1 MIGPESLQD
10 FGLPFWLD
18 LQRPAFATLDQDTT
32 AEAVVIGSGVAGLKI
47 ARLLDQH
54 GVQTIILEAGQAG
67 DGASSRNQGTI
78 NHGPGLTYPQCI
90 ARYSR
95 EVAGQLWQLG
105 LTNHQAIKDQIAQ
118 YQIDCDYQVDG
129 STTLVREDRPG
140 WEEQL
145 ADDQRQYE
153 LLREDGFDVSFLDR
167 QQALESG
174 GSPLCAG
181 GLRYNTDAQLHSGKY
196 VLGLAEKLVQST
208 RIELFEDARVASITR
223 TGNCSLVKTEKYSI
237 TTPLVFLSTN
247 ALVPQFI
254 PDLEI
259 ALRAERGQVLV
270 TESLPARPCRGSFG
284 TALAWWR
291 EILEPDGRFRLLF
304 GGGRERDE
312 PDSLFP
318 QYQQDGQPHP
328 LLEQEGFRPSLAH
341 QQRLDSQLA
350 LLFPQLAGASVTH
363 RWGGLQSFTADY
375 LPQAGL
381 LDAERN
387 IYGIAGFGGRGNC
400 HSDVGAEFLVAQALR
415 IETAFSRQF
424 AALIESLLQVRREG
438 ANWGPWTSAY
448 QR

>member
-1 MIGPESLQD
+1 MTGCESLQN

-18 LQRPAFATLDQDTT
+18 LPRPDFPSLDQDRT

-47 ARLLDQH
+47 ARLLAQH

-90 ARYSR
+90 DHYSR
-95 EVAGQLWQLG
+95 EVARQLWQLG
-105 LTNHQAIKDQIAQ
+105 LENHQAIKDQIDQ
-118 YQIDCDYQVDG
+118 YQIDCDYQVEG
-129 STTLVREDRPG
+129 STTLVREDQPG

-145 ADDQRQYE
+145 AADRQQYQ
-153 LLREDGFDVSFLDR
+153 LLQEDGFDVTFLDQ
-167 QQALESG
+167 QQAVETG
-174 GSPLCAG
+174 GSPACIG
-181 GLRYNTDAQLHSGKY
+181 GLRYNSDAQLHSGKY

-208 RIELFEDARVASITR
+208 SIELFENARVTSITR
-223 TGNCSLVKTEKYSI
+223 TGNRSLVKTANGTI

-254 PDLEI
+254 PDLQT

-270 TESLPARPCRGSFG
+270 TEPLEQRPCRGSFG

-291 EILEPDGRFRLLF
+291 EIIEPDGRFRLLF
-304 GGGRERDE
+304 GGGRKRDE

-341 QQRLDSQLA
+341 QQRLDSQLT
-350 LLFPQLAGASVTH
+350 LLFPQLAGVQITH

-381 LDAERN
+381 LDTERN

-400 HSDVGAEFLVAQALR
+400 HSDVGAEFLVAQALG

-424 AALIESLLQVRREG
+424 AELIESLLQVRREG

-448 QR
+448 QS

>member
-1 MIGPESLQD
+1 MLSEQSLQQ

-18 LQRPAFATLDQDTT
+18 LPRPDFPTLDQDMT
-32 AEAVVIGSGVAGLKI
+32 ADAVVIGSGIAGLKI
-47 ARLLDQH
+47 ARLLDQQ

-67 DGASSRNQGTI
+67 EGASARNQGTI
-78 NHGPGLTYPQCI
+78 NHGPGLSYPQCI
-90 ARYSR
+90 AHYSR
-95 EVAGQLWQLG
+95 EVARQLWQLG
-105 LTNHQAIKDQIAQ
+105 LENHQAIQSQIAQ

-129 STTLVREDRPG
+129 STTLVREDQGG
-140 WEEQL
+140 WEDQL
-145 ADDQRQYE
+145 AADRQQFE
-153 LLREDGFDVSFLDR
+153 LLREDGFDVSFLDQ
-167 QQALESG
+167 QQARQLG
-174 GSPLCAG
+174 GSPVCLG
-181 GLRYNTDAQLHSGKY
+181 GLRYDTDAQFHSGKY

-208 RIELFEDARVASITR
+208 RIKLFENARVQSIDAKENT
-223 TGNCSLVKTEKYSI
+223 TLIKTDRFTI

-270 TESLPARPCRGSFG
+270 TEPLEKRPCRGSFG

-291 EILEPDGRFRLLF
+291 EIAEPDGRFRLLF
-304 GGGRERDE
+304 GGGRKRDE

-318 QYQQDGQPHP
+318 QYQQPHP

-350 LLFPQLAGASVTH
+350 LLFPDLAGARVTH

-381 LDAERN
+381 LDSERN

-400 HSDVGAEFLVAQALR
+400 HSDVGAEFLVAQALG
-415 IETAFSRQF
+415 IETPFSKQF
-424 AALIESLLQVRREG
+424 ATLIESLLQVRRET

-448 QR
+448 QV

>member
-1 MIGPESLQD
+1 MTGPESLQD

-18 LQRPAFATLDQDTT
+18 LPRPGYPTLEQDMT

-47 ARLLDQH
+47 ARLLDQY
-54 GVQTIILEAGQAG
+54 GVQTLILESGRAG

-90 ARYSR
+90 DRYSR
-95 EVAGQLWQLG
+95 EVARQLWQLG
-105 LTNHQAIKDQIAQ
+105 LINHQAIKDQIAQ

-129 STTLVREDRPG
+129 STTLVREDQPG

-145 ADDQRQYE
+145 AADHQQYE
-153 LLREDGFDVSFLDR
+153 LLREDGFDVSWLDR
-167 QQALESG
+167 QEAVQAG
-174 GSPLCAG
+174 GSPLYAS
-181 GLRYNTDAQLHSGKY
+181 GLRYNTDAQVHSGKY
-196 VLGLAEKLVQST
+196 ILGLAEKLIQSSEIT
-208 RIELFEDARVASITR
+208 LYENARVTSITR
-223 TGNCSLVKTEKYSI
+223 AGNRSLVKTPHGTI

-254 PDLEI
+254 PDLQS

-270 TESLPARPCRGSFG
+270 TGPLEQRPCRGSFG

-291 EILEPDGRFRLLF
+291 EIIEPDGRFRLLF

-318 QYQQDGQPHP
+318 QYQQDGHPHP

-341 QQRLDSQLA
+341 QQRLDNQLA
-350 LLFPQLAGASVTH
+350 LLFPHLADIQVTH

-381 LDAERN
+381 LDVERN
-387 IYGIAGFGGRGNC
+387 LFGIAGFGGRGNC
-400 HSDVGAEFLVAQALR
+400 HSDVGAEFLVAQALE
-415 IETAFSRQF
+415 IETAFSKQF

-448 QR
+448 QQ